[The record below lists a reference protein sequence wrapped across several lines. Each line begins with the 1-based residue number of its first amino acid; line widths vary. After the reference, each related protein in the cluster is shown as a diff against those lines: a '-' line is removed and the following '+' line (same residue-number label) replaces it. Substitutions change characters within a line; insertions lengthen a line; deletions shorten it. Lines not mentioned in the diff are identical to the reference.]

1 MLSRRAFA
9 RASLAMFLAD
19 AASSQKILAA
29 DDGFG
34 ALAGQFA
41 KLETESGGRLGV
53 AVLDTHSG
61 AVAGHRA
68 DERFPICSTFKV
80 LAAAAMLA
88 RVDAGKEQLS
98 RRIRVEQKDILAY
111 APMAAKRLGADA
123 SLAELCDAA
132 VTLSDNTA
140 ANLILAELGGP
151 SAVTQYVRSLGDELT
166 RLDRNEPDVNEAT
179 PGDPRD
185 TTTPAAMANDLKLLV
200 TGAALSQ
207 ASRDQLIAWLVGCKT
222 GGATLRAGVPQEWR
236 VGDKTGAGEHG
247 TRNDVAV
254 IWPPG
259 RAPLVIASYLTE
271 TAGSDDH
278 RNAVHAAVGRAVAG
292 ALAG

>member
-1 MLSRRAFA
+1 MTTRRQFMLTA
-9 RASLAMFLAD
+9 
-19 AASSQKILAA
+19 
-29 DDGFG
+29 
-34 ALAGQFA
+34 ALAGWGLASGPARAAFPASLGDEFA
-41 KLETESGGRLGV
+41 RIERESGGRLGV

-88 RVDAGKEQLS
+88 RVDAGKDQLS

-123 SLAELCDAA
+123 SLAELCAAA
-132 VTLSDNTA
+132 VELSDNTA
-140 ANLILAELGGP
+140 ANLILEQLGGP
-151 SAVTQYVRSLGDELT
+151 SAVTQFTRSLGDELT

-185 TTTPAAMANDLKLLV
+185 TTTPTAMANDLKVLV

-222 GGATLRAGVPQEWR
+222 GGATLRAGIPQQWR

-254 IWPPG
+254 IWAPG
-259 RAPLVIASYLTE
+259 RAPLIIASYLTE
-271 TAGSDDH
+271 TTASEDQ
-278 RNAVHAAVGRAVAG
+278 RNATHAAVGRAVAS